1 MLFMNRRA
9 AVKVSNRAGY
19 LEDTGIGSGRET
31 EAVGDEFQHAVAGGV
46 QFTVLFDVAGCHLG
60 VAVDFGAFIALKL
73 DLPGALDPFGNCGR
87 TLSFAT
93 VGEVAIFN
101 GRYFDMDIDAVK
113 QRAGDA
119 GTIAVD
125 GDGGAGAG
133 VGLVG

>member
-1 MLFMNRRA
+1 MLFMNGGA
-9 AVKVSNRAGY
+9 AVEISNGAGY
-19 LEDTGIGSGRET
+19 LENAGISTGGEAET
-31 EAVGDEFQHAVAGGV
+31 VGDQFQHPVTGSVEFAV
-46 QFTVLFDVAGCHLG
+46 FFYVAGCHLG